1 MVESWATSG
10 VDLHLEPVGPGG
22 LRRGLTDALRD
33 AVRTGRLAPG
43 TRLPSSRA
51 LAADLGI
58 ARNTVG
64 EAYADLVAE
73 GWLTARQ
80 GSGTRVAERTVVPPS
95 DPARRPRVPP
105 RPTHNLVPGTP
116 DLAAFPRAEWA
127 RAARRALS
135 AAPNDALGY
144 GDPRGRVELRTA
156 LAGYLARV
164 RGVRADPDNLVI
176 TAGFS
181 HALRLLGPVLRA
193 RGADSVAVES
203 YGLDA
208 YWGLLQ
214 TTGLATPA
222 LPWDEL
228 GTDTGP
234 LTTEGAVL
242 LTPAHQFPMGMP
254 LHPDRRAA
262 VVDWARR
269 TDSLVLEDDYDGE
282 FRYDRQPVGA
292 LQGLDPDR
300 VVYLG
305 TASKSLAPG
314 IRLGW
319 MVLPPALTREVIAVK
334 GHVDTVG
341 VLEQLTLAEF
351 LTSGAYDR
359 QVRASRLRYR
369 RRRDAL
375 AAAVAERAP
384 GVQVTGV
391 AAGLH
396 ALLRLPPGTEPAVV
410 QAAAWQGLAL
420 HGLSFHRHPE
430 AVAEP
435 LDALVVGYGTPPD
448 SAWTGALEALC
459 RVLP

>member
-127 RAARRALS
+127 RAARRALT

-164 RGVRADPDNLVI
+164 RGVRCDPDNLVI

-214 TTGLATPA
+214 TAGLATPA

-396 ALLRLPPGTEPAVV
+396 ALLRLPPGTEPSVV